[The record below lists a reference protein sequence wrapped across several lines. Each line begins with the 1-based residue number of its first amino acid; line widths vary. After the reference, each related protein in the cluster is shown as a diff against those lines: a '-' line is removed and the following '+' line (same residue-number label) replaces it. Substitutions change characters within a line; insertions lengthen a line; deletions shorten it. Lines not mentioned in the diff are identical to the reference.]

1 LAQGIWPPANTSS
14 HSVPARREEFHN
26 MGSKAELVDQVKALQ
41 RSDPGAKQV
50 WWDFCEQS
58 LGGVKDPNRHDANVL
73 EDWLVDYQREKAAA
87 RPPSGGKGKGRPP
100 VHVKPP
106 VRYEAPVRY
115 ERERAP
121 AAAPPPT
128 WSHYAP
134 PPAAPYGYG
143 PPAHA
148 HAPPA
153 AAPPSLP
160 DFVKLGQRTS
170 GHWKSAWQTYC
181 AIYGNGFNDPAKHD
195 DTFIRGFLDYVGEL
209 ATDGLTGLAAQ
220 QGIDLSAPPGPGG
233 NKRPHGGER
242 QPPAKRPATGPPPSR
257 EQAFDDGDE
266 AKQALVDAIKALQ
279 RTDPEAKAAWWTFC
293 DAELK
298 GIKDPNRH
306 DIAALEQFLATYE

>member
-1 LAQGIWPPANTSS
+1 
-14 HSVPARREEFHN
+14 
-26 MGSKAELVDQVKALQ
+26 AELVDQVKALQ

-73 EDWLVDYQREKAAA
+73 EDWLVDYQRGAAAA
-87 RPPSGGKGKGRPP
+87 RPPSGGTCISMDLGPRKGKGRPP